1 MRGMSKMPTKE
12 ELAEIY
18 KHISGGKTID
28 VDNLTNTER
37 TYLVAIYYI
46 SNAQE
51 DKGERKWLK
60 KKCF

>member
-1 MRGMSKMPTKE
+1 MPTKE